1 MLECGRGAGEAN
13 DEKVGGPA
21 RRRAVIGLMANRPLR
36 ERLEEVARSHGIPYQ
51 LEVLQGGT
59 TDASAIALTKEG
71 IPAAVV
77 SVPTRYVHSP
87 SEVLRLSDL
96 EGVAKLLAL
105 FTEEVSPDWLAGLS
119 TSRVK

>member
-1 MLECGRGAGEAN
+1 
-13 DEKVGGPA
+13 
-21 RRRAVIGLMANRPLR
+21 MANRPLR
-36 ERLEEVARSHGIPYQ
+36 ERLEEVARSRGIPYQ

-87 SEVLRLSDL
+87 SEALRLSDL
-96 EGVAKLLAL
+96 EGVTKLLAL